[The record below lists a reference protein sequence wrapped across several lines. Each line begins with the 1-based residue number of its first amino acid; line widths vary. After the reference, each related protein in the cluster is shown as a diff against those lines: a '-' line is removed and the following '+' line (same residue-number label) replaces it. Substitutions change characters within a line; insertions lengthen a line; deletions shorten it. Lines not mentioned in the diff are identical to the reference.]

1 MKLEDVKD
9 EDLPEALRKMT
20 VEERRKHLE
29 EISKR
34 REGLKRQIQEL
45 EAKRQAH
52 VATEMKKSALS
63 ADRAFDQAV
72 RVAVR
77 AQAAAKGFE
86 FEARNAERE

>member
-1 MKLEDVKD
+1 
-9 EDLPEALRKMT
+9 
-20 VEERRKHLE
+20 
-29 EISKR
+29 
-34 REGLKRQIQEL
+34 
-45 EAKRQAH
+45 
-52 VATEMKKSALS
+52 MKKSALS